1 MEFIKRAASLMLSVV
16 IGKAGAVGPVGTV
29 LQCALQ
35 GLVISQFGMG
45 WLATIAVSALR
56 VVAHVAVAFLLG
68 YVTVL
73 RVASLN
79 HGGGRKAE
87 YPLSAQLKNNA
98 ILGGCLNLMLGSV
111 VFSVVTLFTGG
122 WSAIALLLASAVGG
136 TLIDVGSVA
145 SFFASKKN
153 EKK

>member
-16 IGKAGAVGPVGTV
+16 TGKAGAVGPVGALLQCV
-29 LQCALQ
+29 LQ
-35 GLVISQFGMG
+35 GVVISQFSMG
-45 WLATIAVSALR
+45 WVATIAVSALL
-56 VVAHVAVAFLLG
+56 VASHFAVAFLLG

-73 RVASLN
+73 RVATLN
-79 HGGGRKAE
+79 HGGGRRVE
-87 YPLSAQLKNNA
+87 YPLSAQLKTNA
-98 ILGGCLNLMLGSV
+98 ILGGCLNLMLGSI
-111 VFSVVTLFTGG
+111 VFGVVTVFTGG

-145 SFFASKKN
+145 AFFASKKN